1 MKEDS
6 LKLRAFA
13 KGGTCGF
20 TLVEML
26 VVIAIIGILA
36 ALLLPALAAAKR
48 KGNETG
54 CLNNIRQLTM
64 IGFMYANDNGSPIL
78 YNNPKYPDGTWM
90 GSLVDSVKN
99 RNIFVCPT
107 APLHNLAPDSG
118 NRRGSADTA
127 WVRWTS
133 DAREM
138 FFGSYGYNGWL
149 YSDLPKYYP
158 QSVQFVYTKTD
169 TIESTAI
176 TPVFVD
182 ANWVDLSPKETDGP
196 WPNLYAGAP
205 FGTSHDDG
213 MGRCTIAR
221 HSFNNI
227 SAAPRA
233 LTTNQR
239 MPGAVT
245 IGFADGHSR
254 LTKLEDLWTL
264 TWHRGWKVP
273 TPRPD
278 VGQ

>member
-1 MKEDS
+1 MNLSQHRTPKD
-6 LKLRAFA
+6 A
-13 KGGTCGF
+13 GF

-36 ALLLPALAAAKR
+36 ALILPALAAAKR
-48 KGNETG
+48 KAHETT
-54 CLNNIRQLTM
+54 CLNNVRQLALT
-64 IGFMYANDNGSPIL
+64 GFMYANENGSPIL

-90 GSLVDSVKN
+90 GSLVDSIKN
-99 RNIFVCPT
+99 RKTFVCPS
-107 APLHNLAPDSG
+107 APLHEPAPDTG
-118 NRRGSADTA
+118 NRRGSADAA

-133 DAREM
+133 DARDM
-138 FFGSYGYNGWL
+138 FFGSYAYNGWL
-149 YSDLPKYYP
+149 YSDIVKYYP
-158 QSVQFVYTKTD
+158 QSADSVYTKTD
-169 TIESTAI
+169 SIESTTL

-205 FGTSHDDG
+205 FGTSHDDA

-221 HSFNNI
+221 HSVNNP

-233 LTTNQR
+233 LTAGQK

-254 LTKLEDLWTL
+254 LTKLEDLWSL
-264 TWHRGWKVP
+264 NWHRGWKAP
-273 TPRPD
+273 AKRPD